1 MDDLLSIG
9 TGLLRNATD
18 ATVAGEKEMA
28 DERVYAYSGSRAIT
42 VSISSVIVKINLPE
56 LSRWPTTI
64 RVPRRAEPSPKMQ
77 RSRL

>member
-42 VSISSVIVKINLPE
+42 CQYLICDYDDKFTRAVTMAVCNSLLDLIFLRVQRNL
-56 LSRWPTTI
+56 
-64 RVPRRAEPSPKMQ
+64 
-77 RSRL
+77 

>member
-28 DERVYAYSGSRAIT
+28 DESVYAYSGSRAIACQYLICDCEDKFT
-42 VSISSVIVKINLPE
+42 RAVTMAVCNSLLDLIFLRVQSNL
-56 LSRWPTTI
+56 
-64 RVPRRAEPSPKMQ
+64 
-77 RSRL
+77 

>member
-28 DERVYAYSGSRAIT
+28 DERVYAYSGSRANRLS
-42 VSISSVIVKINLPE
+42 VSHLG
-56 LSRWPTTI
+56 L
-64 RVPRRAEPSPKMQ
+64 
-77 RSRL
+77 